1 MFFKKSQPTQPTPSV
16 ATKTVATQGTT
27 PLVKPQ
33 ATVSA
38 PQQQTSAQVVRP
50 AQPIQRPITQ
60 PQPLQHQT
68 NGNSVNSSAMHVGT
82 QSSVPNSNINSQTAT
97 PIQKPVTTQTLLTTT
112 QQTAP
117 TQTMPATQQIPSVNQ
132 GTIQTLN
139 TPSASGNTSDTD
151 KYAKPAN
158 YKPPVSTEQKPESPK
173 QDAPIMMNTME
184 PHEEV
189 LPDGKKVFKAD
200 SVSDV
205 NFADLWYTPEGIAYI
220 RDKKTKFA
228 LIPFETNDL
237 EDFHKILEQG
247 YTGASSYAAKFK
259 GEAYRVERVMTT
271 TGVQYNL
278 RKMPVS
284 TPNLYKL
291 GIPDPITKYMATLA
305 PESGLILFGGP
316 TGMGKTTTA
325 SALMKEFLETHGG
338 FLYTIEDPPEMPLDG
353 LYYAKNGSLGLC
365 KQSPVENE
373 RWEDGLK
380 SALRSKPRYIL
391 VGEIRTPEVASQT
404 LRAATSGHLVL
415 STIHATSVEDA
426 LNSMIKYAM
435 GSGLDQELVCDL
447 LARGILAVVHQKL
460 EGTIKLHP
468 VLHTCFANPNPLAPD
483 QMRNAIR
490 EGKIS
495 LGTLME
501 AQATKL
507 FKGMP
512 MFKEM

>member
-1 MFFKKSQPTQPTPSV
+1 MFFKKSPAVQPTPGVVTKPVAPQGVTPTLKPQQSAVSAPTQPTAATARPVQPTQAVTHNPAINQPLKQPGIQSPVQNPGAPLQTPST
-16 ATKTVATQGTT
+16 AQKPSQTT
-27 PLVKPQ
+27 LL
-33 ATVSA
+33 
-38 PQQQTSAQVVRP
+38 
-50 AQPIQRPITQ
+50 TQ
-60 PQPLQHQT
+60 P
-68 NGNSVNSSAMHVGT
+68 
-82 QSSVPNSNINSQTAT
+82 
-97 PIQKPVTTQTLLTTT
+97 TTQT
-112 QQTAP
+112 Q
-117 TQTMPATQQIPSVNQ
+117 PSGVAVAQNQ
-132 GTIQTLN
+132 VQTLN
-139 TPSASGNTSDTD
+139 NSTSANGNPVNSD

-158 YKPPVSTEQKPESPK
+158 YKPNTSQEAPQGSPK
-173 QDAPIMMNTME
+173 QDAPIVLNTME

-200 SVSDV
+200 SVRDV
-205 NFADLWYTPEGIAYI
+205 NFADLWYTPEGVAYI

-228 LIPFETNDL
+228 LIPFETKDL
-237 EDFHKILEQG
+237 EDFYKVLEQG
-247 YTGASSYAAKFK
+247 YTGSSSYAAKFK

-353 LYYAKNGSLGLC
+353 LYYARNGSLGLC

-507 FKGMP
+507 FKGMS
-512 MFKEM
+512 MFKDM

>member
-1 MFFKKSQPTQPTPSV
+1 MFFKKSPQAQPISGVTAKP
-16 ATKTVATQGTT
+16 ATSQGTT
-27 PLVKPQ
+27 PSFKPQ
-33 ATVSA
+33 QPAIGQQPMGIRPIQQNQPPMKAVQTQQPVLNTTVLHQPM
-38 PQQQTSAQVVRP
+38 PQANTQTPVQNQVVNP
-50 AQPIQRPITQ
+50 QVLNSVQKPTEVPMGLNTTQ
-60 PQPLQHQT
+60 PVTQLQQP
-68 NGNSVNSSAMHVGT
+68 
-82 QSSVPNSNINSQTAT
+82 
-97 PIQKPVTTQTLLTTT
+97 KQTLG
-112 QQTAP
+112 
-117 TQTMPATQQIPSVNQ
+117 S
-132 GTIQTLN
+132 IQTLN
-139 TPSASGNTSDTD
+139 TTTTATEGSSDSE
-151 KYAKPAN
+151 KYAKPTN
-158 YKPPVSTEQKPESPK
+158 YKPPVSTETKSESTK
-173 QDAPIMMNTME
+173 QDAPIMVNTME
-184 PHEEV
+184 PHEET
-189 LPDGKKVFKAD
+189 LPDGKRVFKAD
-200 SVSDV
+200 SVRDV

-228 LIPFETNDL
+228 LIPFETKDL
-237 EDFHKILEQG
+237 EDFYKVLEQG
-247 YTGASSYAAKFK
+247 YTGSSSYAAKFK

>member
-1 MFFKKSQPTQPTPSV
+1 MFFKKSPPIQPTPTV
-16 ATKTVATQGTT
+16 TAQPATVMTKPATSQGTT
-27 PLVKPQ
+27 PTFKPQ
-33 ATVSA
+33 QPTASTTS
-38 PQQQTSAQVVRP
+38 QQTTSVVRP
-50 AQPIQRPITQ
+50 MQATPTQQPT
-60 PQPLQHQT
+60 
-68 NGNSVNSSAMHVGT
+68 VN
-82 QSSVPNSNINSQTAT
+82 NINHNQLQKQTSIQSPMQNQGIPQQT
-97 PIQKPVTTQTLLTTT
+97 VKPIQKPEGASVT
-112 QQTAP
+112 P
-117 TQTMPATQQIPSVNQ
+117 TQTTVVNSTQASIQPTNINPSQ
-132 GTIQTLN
+132 GNVQTLN
-139 TPSASGNTSDTD
+139 MPLQTTGTTQDSD

-158 YKPPVSTEQKPESPK
+158 YKPPVSTEKQESAK
-173 QDAPIMMNTME
+173 QDAPIMINTME

-200 SVSDV
+200 SVRDV
-205 NFADLWYTPEGIAYI
+205 NFADLWYTPEGVAYI

-228 LIPFETNDL
+228 LIPFETKDL
-237 EDFHKILEQG
+237 EDFYKVLEQG
-247 YTGASSYAAKFK
+247 YTGSSSYAAKFK

-353 LYYAKNGSLGLC
+353 LYYARNGSLGLC

-391 VGEIRTPEVASQT
+391 VGETRTAETAAEL
-404 LRAATSGHLVL
+404 LRAATSGHLVI
-415 STIHATSVEDA
+415 STIHANNLEDGLTS
-426 LNSMIKYAM
+426 LIKYAAA
-435 GSGLDQELVCDL
+435 SGMNESLASDL
-447 LARGILAVVHQKL
+447 
-460 EGTIKLHP
+460 
-468 VLHTCFANPNPLAPD
+468 
-483 QMRNAIR
+483 
-490 EGKIS
+490 S
-495 LGTLME
+495 
-501 AQATKL
+501 
-507 FKGMP
+507 
-512 MFKEM
+512 